1 MEKMSRER
9 QIYKVT
15 IIGSIANFVLLVF
28 KFVAGVLGKS
38 SAMIA
43 DAVHSLS
50 DFVTDIIVLVF
61 VKVSAKPQ
69 DAGHDYGHGKY
80 ETLAT
85 AIIGLVLLMVGT
97 GIFWSGLSKILAVS
111 RGEEIGSPDLIA
123 LIAAVVSI
131 VVKEI
136 LYRYSVIVGRR
147 VQSQAV
153 VANAW
158 HHRSDAFSS
167 IGTALG
173 IAGAIFLGKD
183 WHILDPIA
191 AVVVSVFIVKVS
203 IQLLIPCMNDLLEK
217 SLPEKVEKE
226 IITIIKED
234 PQVADP
240 HNLKTRR
247 IGNDCAIEV
256 HIRVYPDMTVREAHV
271 VATGIENRLRAKF
284 GVRTHVAVHV
294 EPTKNE

>member
-97 GIFWSGLSKILAVS
+97 GIFWSGLS
-111 RGEEIGSPDLIA
+111 
-123 LIAAVVSI
+123 
-131 VVKEI
+131 
-136 LYRYSVIVGRR
+136 
-147 VQSQAV
+147 
-153 VANAW
+153 
-158 HHRSDAFSS
+158 
-167 IGTALG
+167 
-173 IAGAIFLGKD
+173 
-183 WHILDPIA
+183 
-191 AVVVSVFIVKVS
+191 
-203 IQLLIPCMNDLLEK
+203 
-217 SLPEKVEKE
+217 
-226 IITIIKED
+226 
-234 PQVADP
+234 
-240 HNLKTRR
+240 
-247 IGNDCAIEV
+247 
-256 HIRVYPDMTVREAHV
+256 
-271 VATGIENRLRAKF
+271 
-284 GVRTHVAVHV
+284 
-294 EPTKNE
+294 